1 LITLALIA
9 GMVGCG
15 DGGGVEYDLT
25 ITSTSGGSVT
35 IPGEE
40 TFTYDEGTVV
50 NLTAQADEGYQF
62 VNWTGDV
69 GTIDDTNDATTTIT
83 MNGDYYI
90 TANFLPDGV
99 EPLWDWYDLN
109 DIRYYLDGNYALMND
124 LDSTAAG
131 YEELASQTARDGKGW
146 QPIGNLSDQFIGALE
161 GQGYKIRE
169 LFINRPDELFVGLFS
184 YVDVGGF
191 VQNVGVVNVSVA
203 GQNVV
208 GGLVGFNEGT
218 VRDSYSSGSVTGFGA
233 VGGLVGANEGTV
245 RDSHSSGSAT
255 GLLVV
260 GGLVGKNFGGN
271 VTNSYSSAN
280 VAGEAFIGGLVGA
293 NEGTVRDSHS
303 SGSATGYDYVGGLV
317 GHNSGG
323 NVTSSYATGRVTGLV
338 SVVGGLVGANVGN
351 VTNSYATGSVTG
363 GDYVGGLVGQNEGT
377 GTVNDSY
384 ATGSVTG
391 NVNVGGLVGENE
403 DTVTDSFWDIET
415 SGQTT
420 SDGGTGKNTT
430 EMQNIITFSGA
441 MWNIIG
447 VINPTIPNPAYT
459 WNIVDDVTYPFLSW
473 QPVS

>member
-1 LITLALIA
+1 
-9 GMVGCG
+9 MVGCG

-255 GLLVV
+255 G
-260 GGLVGKNFGGN
+260 
-271 VTNSYSSAN
+271 
-280 VAGEAFIGGLVGA
+280 
-293 NEGTVRDSHS
+293 
-303 SGSATGYDYVGGLV
+303 YDYVGGLV